1 MCLRGD
7 TVVALHGFYLINGGG
22 NTIVI
27 AEGHG
32 LGLHNECDIFPT
44 NEIHFFIRSKIG
56 ARLSLAQGSHPPF
69 RPISRWKT
77 ASSRGG

>member
-7 TVVALHGFYLINGGG
+7 VLVALHGVYLIYGGG

-32 LGLHNECDIFPT
+32 LELHNEC
-44 NEIHFFIRSKIG
+44 EV
-56 ARLSLAQGSHPPF
+56 
-69 RPISRWKT
+69 ISFQPMKSISPSEVR
-77 ASSRGG
+77 